1 MKQLFSPVFLLI
13 SVIFSSELLAH
24 GAHDHSNIM
33 AGGSLHMMPGSDVF
47 LLMSS
52 MLFIFYL
59 IVRRT

>member
-1 MKQLFSPVFLLI
+1 MKQLFSPVFFLI

-33 AGGSLHMMPGSDVF
+33 AGGSFHMMPGSDVF

-59 IVRRT
+59 IVWRT